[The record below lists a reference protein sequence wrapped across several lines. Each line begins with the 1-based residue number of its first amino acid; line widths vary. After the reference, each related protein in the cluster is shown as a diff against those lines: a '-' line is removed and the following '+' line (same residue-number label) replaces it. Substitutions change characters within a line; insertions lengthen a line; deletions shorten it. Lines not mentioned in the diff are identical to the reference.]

1 MMNTHNNKQ
10 SYPAGMVGY
19 FMTEEQLRELAERS
33 AARAVELFAGSVHPA
48 PAKEPEDEWG
58 SRQEAAD
65 VIRCSLPTLH
75 GLISSGLVQTTKV
88 GRRTICNLS
97 DLRRKLET
105 GEVSKYRKPAK
116 YVK

>member
-1 MMNTHNNKQ
+1 MQTAIVCTI
-10 SYPAGMVGY
+10 SP
-19 FMTEEQLRELAERS
+19 EQLERLIS
-33 AARAVELFAGSVHPA
+33 AAVLKAMENVTPPA

-97 DLRRKLET
+97 DLR
-105 GEVSKYRKPAK
+105 AK
-116 YVK
+116 FRSIDTVNA